1 MEGKKVS
8 VVALDYDGCA
18 KLVAGPWHHNQNA
31 KGNSKDFARLLNES
45 HSALDSHLLFVSFS
59 NRQSNAINGWLD
71 KKKKPDA
78 SPTVNL
84 DHLSSVVDT
93 LREWGLYIPSSVDA
107 RYFLEAEMAAFAD
120 EAAWKAY
127 VKRDLKE
134 ELYAKIKATYP
145 DAAKFIFV
153 DDKIENLACV
163 QGKNMFYVQL
173 APLIQPPGTVRYN
186 ERAF

>member
-1 MEGKKVS
+1 MS

-18 KLVAGPWHHNQNA
+18 KLIAGPWHHNQNA

-84 DHLSSVVDT
+84 DHLSLVVDT

-107 RYFLEAEMAAFAD
+107 RYFLEAEMVAYAD

-134 ELYAKIKATYP
+134 ELYAKIKAAYP
-145 DAAKFIFV
+145 DAAKFTFV

-163 QGKNMFYVQL
+163 QGKNTFYVQL

>member
-1 MEGKKVS
+1 MEGRKVT
-8 VVALDYDGCA
+8 VVALDYDGCG
-18 KLVAGPWHHNQNA
+18 KLIAGPNDRNQNA
-31 KGNSKDFARLLNES
+31 KNSSRDFARLLNES
-45 HSALDSHLLFVSFS
+45 HSSFDSRLLFVSFS
-59 NRQSNAINGWLD
+59 NRQSDAINGWLD
-71 KKKKPDA
+71 KKKPDA

-84 DHLSSVVDT
+84 DHLSSAVDA
-93 LREWGLYIPSSVDA
+93 LREWGLYIPASVDA
-107 RYFLEAEMAAFAD
+107 RYFLEAEMGKYAD

-145 DAAKFIFV
+145 DAARFIFV
-153 DDKIENLACV
+153 DDKMENLACV

-186 ERAF
+186 EKAF